1 MGRIRQFGQFWYDF
15 LVGDDWT
22 AALAVVVALG
32 ATALLAD
39 GTLNPWWLLPVA
51 VAAILAVSV
60 RLEAK
65 ARRAGAEMPPDLT
78 EPPFE

>member
-1 MGRIRQFGQFWYDF
+1 MRRVRHFAAFWYDF

-22 AALAVVVALG
+22 AAVAVVVALG

-39 GTLNPWWLLPVA
+39 GALNPWWLMPLA
-51 VAAILAVSV
+51 VAGILTVSV
-60 RLEAK
+60 RREAA
-65 ARRAGAEMPPDLT
+65 ARRAGVEPHDLT

>member
-39 GTLNPWWLLPVA
+39 GTLNPWWLLPAA

-60 RLEAK
+60 RREAK
-65 ARRAGAEMPPDLT
+65 ARRSGAEMPPDLT
-78 EPPFE
+78 EPPFK

>member
-1 MGRIRQFGQFWYDF
+1 MSGIRRFGLFWYDF

-39 GTLNPWWLLPVA
+39 GVLNPWWLMPLA

-60 RLEAK
+60 RREAA
-65 ARRAGAEMPPDLT
+65 ARRAGAEPPPELT